1 MKALNIKLATF
12 SFAALLLA
20 SCSDNGADN
29 PVNPITPAINSKLLG
44 ISVKSNT
51 DAKELSAR
59 VTNYKVTNTKGTRAS
74 FSDVFGD
81 FNSMPAESSITPTG
95 NELQGN
101 IYASDQAGTYIV
113 SSDKTISLG
122 NVGNTTIYV
131 KKGATLELN
140 NVYQLQG
147 NVTIY
152 VMSGAT
158 LVDATKDMGN
168 QGITIYNYGTL
179 QFTYKNDQ
187 GLLEKYIGK
196 YQYIYNYGDAN
207 WSNNT
212 INSEGHLYVG
222 GDFKAKAWGRQGGGT
237 LYVSGNFEYPN
248 EDLTFDGNFYIR
260 GKLSAKNITF
270 NNNANLYNECGVF
283 ATENI
288 NITGN
293 NCELHVAYLNAQKLD
308 QSASSNIYLKNNS
321 YINTPNYFN
330 HNAGVGSITLEGD
343 NAVAYIIG
351 EKLHYNHSDGNKND
365 LKMFRTSGNQ
375 SKIYFKGVFCEEKSD
390 NPVQPTLNNEA
401 NVIEVTTENQND
413 FTIKKDACNPGHN
426 DNGDPTPGP
435 DPTPEPKADLDLITT
450 IEYPN
455 HTHDI
460 SATCVKEYN
469 NKMYLSYHTRGA
481 GHGACLEVF
490 SPVTNNQ
497 VTMEQYLQDTENMID
512 FNHLIIDG
520 KTTTPRVLTVG
531 SHFKKG
537 AMTATIDIKNDGL
550 LNTESTEITENQE
563 TKTIE
568 PMQMINLVPATAENA
583 KLGYDENCIV
593 RDGDK
598 YVVATTRGYMVYDT
612 DFNEIKMTKT
622 DGRVKHLSL
631 NNSKIA
637 SLTFDRQLTET
648 EDENTAIPAHINIYP
663 AGTTD
668 FSVTPEHSFAVEA
681 ITPNNGKN
689 TIALVGDRV
698 YACLGGAGFY
708 CYDLDGN
715 EQWHYQIKNALNT
728 QGDKAGLY
736 KAAANGCFIGGKY
749 IYVAYGS
756 AGLKVLDMDGNLVAE
771 RYKKIKKGNY
781 SANYVTVYNGYIY
794 VAHGRDRLQV
804 YKLYNCDADTDVSYN
819 E

>member
-1 MKALNIKLATF
+1 MKAMNFKLATI

-20 SCSDNGADN
+20 SCSDNGTDN
-29 PVNPITPAINSKLLG
+29 PANPITPITNSKLLG

-59 VTNYKVTNTKGTRAS
+59 VTNYKVTSTKVTRAS
-74 FSDVFGD
+74 FSNVFGN
-81 FNSMPAESSITPTG
+81 FNSMPAESSITPIG
-95 NELQGN
+95 NELQGDITN
-101 IYASDQAGTYIV
+101 ADQAGTYIV
-113 SSDKTISLG
+113 SSNKKIQLG

-131 KKGATLELN
+131 KKGATLEFT

-147 NVTIY
+147 NITIY

-158 LVDATKDMGN
+158 LIDPTYDLAST
-168 QGITIYNYGTL
+168 GITIYNYGTL
-179 QFTYKNDQ
+179 QFTNNPKRIAPN
-187 GLLEKYIGK
+187 
-196 YQYIYNYGDAN
+196 QYIYNYGDAN
-207 WSNNT
+207 WSNST
-212 INSEGHLYVG
+212 ISNQGHLYVG
-222 GDFKAKAWGRQGGGT
+222 GDFKAKAWDGWNGKGGT
-237 LYVSGNFEYPN
+237 LYVSGSFEYPN
-248 EDLTFDGNFYIR
+248 DNLAFDGNNYIG
-260 GKLSAKNITF
+260 GKLTAKNITF
-270 NNNANLYNECGVF
+270 INSAKLYNECGVF
-283 ATENI
+283 ATQEI
-288 NITGN
+288 KITGN
-293 NCELHVAYLNAQKLD
+293 NELHVAYLNAQKLE
-308 QSASSNIYLKNNS
+308 QSSTSNIYLKNNS
-321 YINTPNYFN
+321 FIETPNYVN

-351 EKLHYNHSDGNKND
+351 EKLHYNQGDGNKTD

-375 SKIYFKGVFCEEKSD
+375 SKIYFKGVFCGEYTD
-390 NPVQPTLNNEA
+390 NPVETTLNNEA
-401 NVIEVTTENQND
+401 NVTEVTTENQNN
-413 FTIKKDACNPGHN
+413 FTIKKDACNPGYN
-426 DNGDPTPGP
+426 DNEDPTPTPGP
-435 DPTPEPKADLDLITT
+435 APTPEPKPDLDLIST

-497 VTMEQYLQDTENMID
+497 VTMVQYLQDTDNMID
-512 FNHLIIDG
+512 FNHLIVDG

-563 TKTIE
+563 TKKIE

-631 NNSKIA
+631 NNGKIA

-715 EQWHYQIKNALNT
+715 VKWHYQIKNALNT

-756 AGLKVLDMDGNLVAE
+756 AGLKVLDMNGNLVAE

-794 VAHGRDRLQV
+794 VAHGKNRLQV
-804 YKLYNCDADTDVSYN
+804 YKLYNCDADTDVSDN

>member
-12 SFAALLLA
+12 SLAALLLA
-20 SCSDNGADN
+20 SCSDNGTDN
-29 PVNPITPAINSKLLG
+29 PVNPITPTINSKLLG

-51 DAKELSAR
+51 DAQELSAR
-59 VTNYKVTNTKGTRAS
+59 VTNYKVTSSKATRAS

-81 FNSMPAESSITPTG
+81 INSMPAEPSIPSTAE
-95 NELQGN
+95 ELKGD
-101 IYASDQAGTYIV
+101 IYDAKQAGTYIV
-113 SSDKTISLG
+113 SSNKKISLG

-131 KKGATLELN
+131 KKGATLELTGI
-140 NVYQLQG
+140 YQLNTG
-147 NVTIY
+147 VTIY

-158 LVDATKDMGN
+158 LIDPTYSLNSVP
-168 QGITIYNYGTL
+168 ITIYNYGTL
-179 QFTYKNDQ
+179 QFTEK
-187 GLLEKYIGK
+187 EKYIGK
-196 YQYIYNYGDAN
+196 DQYIYNWGNAN

-212 INSEGHLYVG
+212 IKNEGHLYVG
-222 GDFKAKAWGRQGGGT
+222 GDFKAKGWIEQANGT
-237 LYVSGNFEYPN
+237 LYVSGNFEYPDEN
-248 EDLTFDGNFYIR
+248 LSFDGNIYIG
-260 GKLSAKNITF
+260 GKLSARNITL
-270 NNNANLYNECGVF
+270 NNIAKLYNDCGVF
-283 ATENI
+283 ATQTI

-293 NCELHVAYLNAQKLD
+293 GCELHVAYLKAQKLE

-321 YINTPNYFN
+321 YINTTNYTN
-330 HNAGVGSITLEGD
+330 YNAGEGSITLEGD
-343 NAVAYIIG
+343 NATAYICSS
-351 EKLHYNHSDGNKND
+351 KLHYNHSDGNKND
-365 LKMFRTSGNQ
+365 LKMFRTPGKQ
-375 SKIYFKGVFCEEKSD
+375 SVIYFKGVFCEQGSD
-390 NPVQPTLNNEA
+390 TPVVGTTLNNEA
-401 NVIEVTTENQND
+401 NVIEVTTENENK
-413 FTIKKDACNPGHN
+413 FTIKKDACNPGHH
-426 DNGDPTPGP
+426 DDEGSTPTPGP
-435 DPTPEPKADLDLITT
+435 DPTPEPGLDLIET

-460 SATCVKEYN
+460 SATCIKEYN
-469 NKMYLSYHTRGA
+469 NKMYLSYHTRGE

-490 SPVTNNQ
+490 TPVTNDK
-497 VTMEQYLQDTENMID
+497 VTMLQYLQDTDDMLD
-512 FNHLIIDG
+512 FNHLIVDG
-520 KTTTPRVLTVG
+520 KTTTPRVITVG

-631 NNSKIA
+631 NNGKIA

>member
-1 MKALNIKLATF
+1 MKAMNFKLATI

-20 SCSDNGADN
+20 SCSDNGTDN
-29 PVNPITPAINSKLLG
+29 PANPITPITNSKLLG

-59 VTNYKVTNTKGTRAS
+59 VTNYKVTSTKVTRAS
-74 FSDVFGD
+74 FSNVFGN

-95 NELQGN
+95 NELQGDITN
-101 IYASDQAGTYIV
+101 ADQAGTYIV
-113 SSDKTISLG
+113 SSNKKIQLG

-131 KKGATLELN
+131 KKGATLEFT

-147 NVTIY
+147 NITIY

-158 LVDATKDMGN
+158 LIDTTYDLAST
-168 QGITIYNYGTL
+168 GITIYNYGTL
-179 QFTYKNDQ
+179 QFTSGN
-187 GLLEKYIGK
+187 KYIAQN
-196 YQYIYNYGDAN
+196 QYIYNYGDAN

-212 INSEGHLYVG
+212 IINQGHLYVG
-222 GDFKAKAWGRQGGGT
+222 GDFKAKAWGGWQGGGT

-248 EDLTFDGNFYIR
+248 EDLTFDGNFYIG
-260 GKLSAKNITF
+260 GKLSAKSITF
-270 NNNANLYNECGVF
+270 SNNAKLYNACGVF
-283 ATENI
+283 ATQNI

-308 QSASSNIYLKNNS
+308 QSATSNIYLKNNS
-321 YINTPNYFN
+321 FIKTPNYVN

-351 EKLHYNHSDGNKND
+351 NKLHYNPSDGNKND

-375 SKIYFKGVFCEEKSD
+375 SKIYFNGVFCEEWSD
-390 NPVQPTLNNEA
+390 NLVETTLNNEA
-401 NVIEVTTENQND
+401 NVIEVTTENQNE

-426 DNGDPTPGP
+426 DNGDPTPTPGP
-435 DPTPEPKADLDLITT
+435 DPTPEPKPDLDLITT

-497 VTMEQYLQDTENMID
+497 VTMDQYLQDTENMID

-563 TKTIE
+563 TKKIE

-583 KLGYDENCIV
+583 KRGYDENCIV

-612 DFNEIKMTKT
+612 NFNEIKMTQT

-631 NNSKIA
+631 NNGKIA

-648 EDENTAIPAHINIYP
+648 ENENTAIPAHINIYP

-715 EQWHYQIKNALNT
+715 VKWHYQIKNALNT

-736 KAAANGCFIGGKY
+736 KATANGCFIGGKY

-756 AGLKVLDMDGNLVAE
+756 AGLKVLDMDGKLVAE

-794 VAHGRDRLQV
+794 VAHGKNRLQV
-804 YKLYNCDADTDVSYN
+804 YRLYNCDADTDVSYN

>member
-20 SCSDNGADN
+20 SCSDNGTDN
-29 PVNPITPAINSKLLG
+29 PANPITPITNSKLLG

-59 VTNYKVTNTKGTRAS
+59 VTNYKVTSTKVTRAS
-74 FSDVFGD
+74 FSDVFGN
-81 FNSMPAESSITPTG
+81 FKSMPAESSITPTG
-95 NELQGN
+95 KELEGDITDANQT
-101 IYASDQAGTYIV
+101 GTYIV
-113 SSDKTISLG
+113 SSNKKIQLG
-122 NVGNTTIYV
+122 RVGNTTIYV
-131 KKGATLELN
+131 KKGATLELT
-140 NVYQLQG
+140 NVYELQN

-158 LVDATKDMGN
+158 LIDQTYDLASKP
-168 QGITIYNYGTL
+168 ITIYNYGTL
-179 QFTYKNDQ
+179 QFTNNSKRIAPN
-187 GLLEKYIGK
+187 
-196 YQYIYNYGDAN
+196 QYIYNYGDAN
-207 WSNNT
+207 WANST
-212 INSEGHLYVG
+212 IVNQGYLYVG
-222 GDFKAKAWGRQGGGT
+222 GDFKAKAWDGWNGKGGT
-237 LYVSGNFEYPN
+237 LYVSGSFEYPN
-248 EDLTFDGNFYIR
+248 VDLAFDGNNYIG

-270 NNNANLYNECGVF
+270 INSAKLYNECGVF
-283 ATENI
+283 ATQEI
-288 NITGN
+288 KITGN
-293 NCELHVAYLNAQKLD
+293 NELHVAYLNAQNLE
-308 QSASSNIYLKNNS
+308 QSSTSNIYLKNNS
-321 YINTPNYFN
+321 FIKTPNYVN

-351 EKLHYNHSDGNKND
+351 EKLHYNHSDGNRNN

-375 SKIYFKGVFCEEKSD
+375 SKIYFNGVFCEEWSD
-390 NPVQPTLNNEA
+390 NPVETTLNNEA
-401 NVIEVTTENQND
+401 NVTEVTTENQND
-413 FTIKKDACNPGHN
+413 FTIKKDACNPGYN
-426 DNGDPTPGP
+426 DKGDPTPTPGP
-435 DPTPEPKADLDLITT
+435 DPTPEPKPDLDLITT

-497 VTMEQYLQDTENMID
+497 VTMEQYLQDKENMID

-520 KTTTPRVLTVG
+520 NTTTPRVLTVG

-612 DFNEIKMTKT
+612 NFNEIKMTKT
-622 DGRVKHLSL
+622 DCRVKHLSL
-631 NNSKIA
+631 NNGKIA

-715 EQWHYQIKNALNT
+715 VKWHYQIKNALNT

-736 KAAANGCFIGGKY
+736 KATANGCFIGGKY

-756 AGLKVLDMDGNLVAE
+756 AGLKVLDMDGKLVAE

-794 VAHGRDRLQV
+794 VAHGKDRLQV
-804 YKLYNCDADTDVSYN
+804 YRLYNCDADTDVSYN

>member
-20 SCSDNGADN
+20 SCSDNGTDN
-29 PVNPITPAINSKLLG
+29 PANPITPITNSKLLG

-59 VTNYKVTNTKGTRAS
+59 VTNYKVTSTKVTRAS
-74 FSDVFGD
+74 FSNVFGN

-101 IYASDQAGTYIV
+101 ITDAAHAGTYIV
-113 SSDKTISLG
+113 SSYKEMELG
-122 NVGNTTIYV
+122 KVGNTTIYV
-131 KKGATLELN
+131 KQGATLKLTNVFEL
-140 NVYQLQG
+140 QD

-158 LVDATKDMGN
+158 LIDPTYDLASA
-168 QGITIYNYGTL
+168 GITIYNYGTL
-179 QFTYKNDQ
+179 QFTNNSKRIAPN
-187 GLLEKYIGK
+187 
-196 YQYIYNYGDAN
+196 QYIYNYGDAN
-207 WSNNT
+207 WANST
-212 INSEGHLYVG
+212 IVNQGYLYVG
-222 GDFKAKAWGRQGGGT
+222 GDFKAKAWDGWNGKGGT
-237 LYVSGNFEYPN
+237 LYVSGSFEYPN
-248 EDLTFDGNFYIR
+248 EDLTFDGNNYIG
-260 GKLSAKNITF
+260 GKLTAKNITF
-270 NNNANLYNECGVF
+270 INSAKLYNECGVF
-283 ATENI
+283 ATQEMK
-288 NITGN
+288 ITGN
-293 NCELHVAYLNAQKLD
+293 NELHVAYLKAQKLD
-308 QSASSNIYLKNNS
+308 QSSNSNIYLKNNS
-321 YINTPNYFN
+321 FIETPNYVN

-351 EKLHYNHSDGNKND
+351 EKLHYNQGDGNKND

-375 SKIYFKGVFCEEKSD
+375 SKIYFKGEFCEEWND
-390 NPVQPTLNNEA
+390 NPVVTTLNNEA
-401 NVIEVTTENQND
+401 NVTEVTTENQND
-413 FTIKKDACNPGHN
+413 FTIKKDACNPGYN
-426 DNGDPTPGP
+426 DNEDPTPTPGP
-435 DPTPEPKADLDLITT
+435 APTPEPKPDLDLITT

-497 VTMEQYLQDTENMID
+497 VTMQQYLQDTDNMID
-512 FNHLIIDG
+512 FNHLIVDG

-598 YVVATTRGYMVYDT
+598 YVVATTTGYMVYDT
-612 DFNEIKMTKT
+612 NFNEIKMTQT

-631 NNSKIA
+631 NNGKIA
-637 SLTFDRQLTET
+637 SLTFDRKLTET
-648 EDENTAIPAHINIYP
+648 ENENTAIPAHINIYP

-668 FSVTPEHSFAVEA
+668 FSVTPEHSFAVAA

-715 EQWHYQIKNALNT
+715 VKWHYQIKNALNT

-756 AGLKVLDMDGNLVAE
+756 AGLKVLDMDGKLVAE

-794 VAHGRDRLQV
+794 VAHGKNRLQV
-804 YKLYNCDADTDVSYN
+804 YRLYNCDADTDVSYN

>member
-1 MKALNIKLATF
+1 MKAINIKLATF

-20 SCSDNGADN
+20 SCSDNGTDN
-29 PVNPITPAINSKLLG
+29 PANPITPITNSKLLG

-59 VTNYKVTNTKGTRAS
+59 VTNYKVTSTKVTRAS
-74 FSDVFGD
+74 FSNVFGN

-95 NELQGN
+95 NELQGDITN
-101 IYASDQAGTYIV
+101 ADQAGTYIV
-113 SSDKTISLG
+113 SSNKKIQLG

-131 KKGATLELN
+131 KKGATLEFT

-147 NVTIY
+147 NITIY

-158 LVDATKDMGN
+158 LIDPTYDLAST
-168 QGITIYNYGTL
+168 GITIYNYGTL
-179 QFTYKNDQ
+179 QFTSGN
-187 GLLEKYIGK
+187 KYIAQN
-196 YQYIYNYGDAN
+196 QYIYNYGNAN

-212 INSEGHLYVG
+212 IINQGHLYVG
-222 GDFKAKAWGRQGGGT
+222 GDFKAKAWGGWQGGGT

-248 EDLTFDGNFYIR
+248 EDLTFDGNFYIG

-270 NNNANLYNECGVF
+270 SNNAKLYNACGVF
-283 ATENI
+283 ATQNI

-308 QSASSNIYLKNNS
+308 QSATSNIYLKNNS
-321 YINTPNYFN
+321 FIKTPNYVN

-351 EKLHYNHSDGNKND
+351 EKLHYNQGDGNKND

-375 SKIYFKGVFCEEKSD
+375 SKIYFNGVFCEEYTD
-390 NPVQPTLNNEA
+390 NPVETTLNNEA
-401 NVIEVTTENQND
+401 DVIEVTTENQND
-413 FTIKKDACNPGHN
+413 FTIKKDVCNPGYN
-426 DNGDPTPGP
+426 DNGDPTPTPGP
-435 DPTPEPKADLDLITT
+435 DPTPEPKPDLDLITT

-497 VTMEQYLQDTENMID
+497 VTMVQYLQDTDNMID
-512 FNHLIIDG
+512 FNHLIVDG

-583 KLGYDENCIV
+583 KRGYDENCIV

-612 DFNEIKMTKT
+612 NFNEIKMTKT

-631 NNSKIA
+631 NNGKIA

-648 EDENTAIPAHINIYP
+648 ENENTAIPAHINIYP

-715 EQWHYQIKNALNT
+715 VKWHYQIKNALNT

-736 KAAANGCFIGGKY
+736 KATANGCFIGGKY

-756 AGLKVLDMDGNLVAE
+756 AGLKVLDMDGKLVAE

-794 VAHGRDRLQV
+794 VAHGKNRLQV
-804 YKLYNCDADTDVSYN
+804 YRLYNCDADTDVSNN

>member
-12 SFAALLLA
+12 SLAALLLA
-20 SCSDNGADN
+20 SCSDNGTDN
-29 PVNPITPAINSKLLG
+29 PVNPITPTINSKLLG

-51 DAKELSAR
+51 DAQELSAR
-59 VTNYKVTNTKGTRAS
+59 VTNYKVTSSRATRAS

-81 FNSMPAESSITPTG
+81 INSMPKESSITPEG
-95 NELQGN
+95 KELEGDITN
-101 IYASDQAGTYIV
+101 ANQAGTYIV
-113 SSDKTISLG
+113 SSNKKIQLG

-131 KKGATLELN
+131 KKGATLEFT
-140 NVYQLQG
+140 NVYQLKD
-147 NVTIY
+147 NVIIY

-158 LVDATKDMGN
+158 LIDPTYDLASA
-168 QGITIYNYGTL
+168 GITIYNYGIL
-179 QFTYKNDQ
+179 QFNNKD
-187 GLLEKYIGK
+187 KYIGK
-196 YQYIYNYGDAN
+196 NQYIYNYGDAN

-212 INSEGHLYVG
+212 ISNEGHIYVG
-222 GDFKAKAWGRQGGGT
+222 GDFKAKAWGGWQKDGT

-248 EDLTFDGNFYIR
+248 EDLAFDGNFYIG
-260 GKLSAKNITF
+260 GKLSARNITF
-270 NNNANLYNECGVF
+270 NNSAKLYNKCGVF
-283 ATENI
+283 ATQTI
-288 NITGN
+288 DITGN
-293 NCELHVAYLNAQKLD
+293 NCELHVAYLEAQTLK
-308 QSASSNIYLKNNS
+308 QCAGSNIYLSNNS
-321 YINTPNYFN
+321 YIHTPNYYN

-343 NAVAYIIG
+343 NAVAYIFG
-351 EKLHYNHSDGNKND
+351 SKLHYNHSDGNKNG
-365 LKMFRTSGNQ
+365 LNMFRTTGDQ
-375 SKIYFKGVFCEEKSD
+375 SKIYFKGDFYEEWSD
-390 NPVQPTLNNEA
+390 NPVETTLNNNA
-401 NVIEVTTENQND
+401 NVIKVTTENENE

-426 DNGDPTPGP
+426 DNGGSTPTPGP
-435 DPTPEPKADLDLITT
+435 KPTPEPKADLDLITT

-460 SATCVKEYN
+460 SATCVKAFN
-469 NKMYLSYHTRGA
+469 NKMYLSYHTRGE

-490 SPVTNNQ
+490 TPVTNDK
-497 VTMEQYLQDTENMID
+497 VTMEQYLQDTDDMLD
-512 FNHLIIDG
+512 FNHLIVDG
-520 KTTTPRVLTVG
+520 KTTTPRVITVG

-550 LNTESTEITENQE
+550 LNTESTEITENEE

-568 PMQMINLVPATAENA
+568 PMQMINLVPATADNK

-612 DFNEIKMTKT
+612 DFNEIKMTET
-622 DGRVKHLSL
+622 EGRVKHLSL
-631 NNSKIA
+631 NNGKIA

-648 EDENTAIPAHINIYP
+648 EDENTPIPAHINIYP

-708 CYDLDGN
+708 CYDLNGN
-715 EQWHYQIKNALNT
+715 EQWHYQIKNAQIT

-756 AGLKVLDMDGNLVAE
+756 AGLKVLDMDGHLVAE
-771 RYKKIKKGNY
+771 RYKKIQKGNY

-794 VAHGRDRLQV
+794 VAHGKSRLQV
-804 YKLYNCDADTDVSYN
+804 FKLYNCDEDTDVSYN
-819 E
+819 K

>member
-20 SCSDNGADN
+20 SCSDNGTDN
-29 PVNPITPAINSKLLG
+29 PANPITPITNSKLLG

-59 VTNYKVTNTKGTRAS
+59 VTNYKVTSTKVTRAS
-74 FSDVFGD
+74 FSDVFGN

-95 NELQGN
+95 KELQGD
-101 IYASDQAGTYIV
+101 ITDATQADTYIV
-113 SSDKTISLG
+113 SSNKEIRLG
-122 NVGNTTIYV
+122 RVGNTTIYV
-131 KKGATLELN
+131 KKGATLKLTNVFELKD
-140 NVYQLQG
+140 

-158 LVDATKDMGN
+158 LIDQTYDLASA
-168 QGITIYNYGTL
+168 GITIYNYGTL
-179 QFTYKNDQ
+179 QFTNENKFIAK
-187 GLLEKYIGK
+187 G
-196 YQYIYNYGDAN
+196 QYIYNYGDAN

-212 INSEGHLYVG
+212 ILNQGHLYVG
-222 GDFKAKAWGRQGGGT
+222 GDFKAKAWGGHLGGGT

-248 EDLTFDGNFYIR
+248 EDLTFDGNFYIG

-270 NNNANLYNECGVF
+270 NNNAKLYNACGVF

-288 NITGN
+288 NITGS
-293 NCELHVAYLNAQKLD
+293 NCELHVAYLNAQKLE
-308 QSASSNIYLKNNS
+308 QSSTSNIYLKNNS
-321 YINTPNYFN
+321 FIKTPNYVN

-351 EKLHYNHSDGNKND
+351 EKLHYNHSDENKND
-365 LKMFRTSGNQ
+365 LKMFRTSGNE
-375 SKIYFKGVFCEEKSD
+375 SKIYFNGVFYEEWTD
-390 NPVQPTLNNEA
+390 NPVETTLNNEA

-413 FTIKKDACNPGHN
+413 FTIKKDACNPGYN
-426 DNGDPTPGP
+426 DNGDPTPTPGP
-435 DPTPEPKADLDLITT
+435 DPTPEPKPDLDLITT

-512 FNHLIIDG
+512 FNHLIVDG

-612 DFNEIKMTKT
+612 NFNEIKMTKT

-631 NNSKIA
+631 NNGKIA

-715 EQWHYQIKNALNT
+715 VKWHYQIKNALNT

-736 KAAANGCFIGGKY
+736 KATANGCFIGGKY

-756 AGLKVLDMDGNLVAE
+756 AGLKVLDMDGKLVAE

-794 VAHGRDRLQV
+794 VAHGKDRLQV
-804 YKLYNCDADTDVSYN
+804 YRLYNCDADTDVSYN

>member
-12 SFAALLLA
+12 SLAALLLA
-20 SCSDNGADN
+20 SCSDNGTDN
-29 PVNPITPAINSKLLG
+29 PVNPITPTINSKLLG

-51 DAKELSAR
+51 DAQELSAR
-59 VTNYKVTNTKGTRAS
+59 VTNYKVTSSKATRAS

-95 NELQGN
+95 KELEGD
-101 IYASDQAGTYIV
+101 ITSTDQAGTYIV
-113 SSDKTISLG
+113 SSSKSIQLG
-122 NVGNTTIYV
+122 KVGNTTIYV
-131 KKGATLELN
+131 KKGATLELK
-140 NVYQLQG
+140 NVYELQN

-158 LVDATKDMGN
+158 LIDPTYDLASKP
-168 QGITIYNYGTL
+168 ITIYNYGTL
-179 QFTYKNDQ
+179 QFTNNSKRIAPN
-187 GLLEKYIGK
+187 
-196 YQYIYNYGDAN
+196 QYIYNYGDAN
-207 WSNNT
+207 WANST
-212 INSEGHLYVG
+212 IVNQGHLYVG
-222 GDFKAKAWGRQGGGT
+222 GDFKAKAWDGWNGTGGT
-237 LYVSGNFEYPN
+237 LYVSGSFEYPN
-248 EDLTFDGNFYIR
+248 EDLAFDGNNYIR
-260 GKLSAKNITF
+260 EKLSAKNITF
-270 NNNANLYNECGVF
+270 INSAKLYNECGVF
-283 ATENI
+283 ATQEI
-288 NITGN
+288 KITGN

-308 QSASSNIYLKNNS
+308 QSASSTIYLKNNS
-321 YINTPNYFN
+321 YINTPNYVN

-343 NAVAYIIG
+343 NAVAYIYG
-351 EKLHYNHSDGNKND
+351 NKLHYNHSDGNKND
-365 LKMFRTSGNQ
+365 LKMFRTSGNE
-375 SKIYFKGVFCEEKSD
+375 SKIYFKGGFCEEWTD
-390 NPVQPTLNNEA
+390 NPVETTLNNEA
-401 NVIEVTTENQND
+401 NVIEVTAENEND
-413 FTIKKDACNPGHN
+413 FTIKKNACNPGHN
-426 DNGDPTPGP
+426 DNGDPAPGP

-512 FNHLIIDG
+512 FNHLIVDG

-563 TKTIE
+563 TKKIE

-631 NNSKIA
+631 NNGKIA

>member
-20 SCSDNGADN
+20 SCSDNGTDN
-29 PVNPITPAINSKLLG
+29 PVNPITPITNSKLLG

-59 VTNYKVTNTKGTRAS
+59 VTNYKVTSTKATRAS

-95 NELQGN
+95 KELEGD
-101 IYASDQAGTYIV
+101 IISPDQAGTYIV
-113 SSDKTISLG
+113 SSSKSIQLG
-122 NVGNTTIYV
+122 KVGNTTIYV
-131 KKGATLELN
+131 KKGATLELK
-140 NVYQLQG
+140 NVYELQN

-158 LVDATKDMGN
+158 LIDPTYDLASKP
-168 QGITIYNYGTL
+168 ITIYNYGTL
-179 QFTYKNDQ
+179 QFTNNSKRIAPN
-187 GLLEKYIGK
+187 
-196 YQYIYNYGDAN
+196 QYIYNYGDAN
-207 WSNNT
+207 WANST
-212 INSEGHLYVG
+212 IVNQGHLYVG
-222 GDFKAKAWGRQGGGT
+222 GDFKAKAWDGWNGTGGT
-237 LYVSGNFEYPN
+237 LYVSGSFEYPN
-248 EDLTFDGNFYIR
+248 EDLAFDGNNYIR
-260 GKLSAKNITF
+260 EKLSAKNITF
-270 NNNANLYNECGVF
+270 INSAKLYNECGVF
-283 ATENI
+283 ATQEI
-288 NITGN
+288 KITGN

-308 QSASSNIYLKNNS
+308 QSASSTIYLKNNS
-321 YINTPNYFN
+321 YIKTPNYVN

-343 NAVAYIIG
+343 NAVAYIYG
-351 EKLHYNHSDGNKND
+351 NKLHYNHSDGNKND
-365 LKMFRTSGNQ
+365 LKMFRTSGNE
-375 SKIYFKGVFCEEKSD
+375 SKIYFKGGFCEEWTD
-390 NPVQPTLNNEA
+390 NPVETTLNNEA
-401 NVIEVTTENQND
+401 NVIEVTAENEND
-413 FTIKKDACNPGHN
+413 FTIKKNACNPGHN
-426 DNGDPTPGP
+426 DNGDPAPGP

-512 FNHLIIDG
+512 FNHLIVDG

-612 DFNEIKMTKT
+612 NFNEIKMTKT

-631 NNSKIA
+631 NNGKIA

>member
-20 SCSDNGADN
+20 SCSDNGTDN
-29 PVNPITPAINSKLLG
+29 PANPITPITNSKLLG

-95 NELQGN
+95 TELEGD
-101 IYASDQAGTYIV
+101 IYSPNQAGTYIV
-113 SSDKTISLG
+113 SSNKKINMG

-131 KKGATLELN
+131 KNGATLEL

-147 NVTIY
+147 NVNIY

-158 LVDATKDMGN
+158 LIDPTYDLAST
-168 QGITIYNYGTL
+168 GITIYNYGTL
-179 QFTYKNDQ
+179 QFTS
-187 GLLEKYIGK
+187 GTKYIAQN
-196 YQYIYNYGDAN
+196 QYIYNYGDAN

-212 INSEGHLYVG
+212 IINQGHLYVG
-222 GDFKAKAWGRQGGGT
+222 GDFKAKAWGGWQGGGT

-248 EDLTFDGNFYIR
+248 EDLTFDGNFYIG

-270 NNNANLYNECGVF
+270 SNNAKLYNACGVF
-283 ATENI
+283 ATQNI

-308 QSASSNIYLKNNS
+308 QSATSNIYLKNNS
-321 YINTPNYFN
+321 FIETPNYVN

-351 EKLHYNHSDGNKND
+351 EKLHYNQGDGNKNA

-375 SKIYFKGVFCEEKSD
+375 SKIYFKGVFCEEWTD
-390 NPVQPTLNNEA
+390 NLVETTLNNDA
-401 NVIEVTTENQND
+401 NVKEVTTENQKD
-413 FTIKKDACNPGHN
+413 FTIKKDACNPGYN
-426 DNGDPTPGP
+426 DNGDPTPTPGP
-435 DPTPEPKADLDLITT
+435 DPTPEPKPDLDLITT

-512 FNHLIIDG
+512 FNHLIVDG
-520 KTTTPRVLTVG
+520 NTTTPRVLTVG

-612 DFNEIKMTKT
+612 NFNEIKMTKT

-631 NNSKIA
+631 NNGKIA

-648 EDENTAIPAHINIYP
+648 ENENTAIPAHINIYP

-736 KAAANGCFIGGKY
+736 KATANGCFIGGKY

-756 AGLKVLDMDGNLVAE
+756 AGLKVLDMDGKLVAE

-794 VAHGRDRLQV
+794 VAHGKNRLQV
-804 YKLYNCDADTDVSYN
+804 YRLYNCDADTDVSYN

>member
-20 SCSDNGADN
+20 SCSDNGTDN

-74 FSDVFGD
+74 FSDVFGN

-95 NELQGN
+95 TELEGD
-101 IYASDQAGTYIV
+101 IYSSNQAGTYIV
-113 SSDKTISLG
+113 SSNKKISMG

-140 NVYQLQG
+140 VYQLQG
-147 NVTIY
+147 NVKIY

-158 LVDATKDMGN
+158 LIDPSRDLAST
-168 QGITIYNYGTL
+168 GITIYNYGTL
-179 QFTYKNDQ
+179 QFTNN
-187 GLLEKYIGK
+187 EKYIAPN
-196 YQYIYNYGDAN
+196 QYIYNYGDAN
-207 WSNNT
+207 WANNT
-212 INSEGHLYVG
+212 ILNQGHLYVG
-222 GDFKAKAWGRQGGGT
+222 GNFKAKAWDGQNGTGGT

-248 EDLTFDGNFYIR
+248 ENLVFDGNNYIG

-270 NNNANLYNECGVF
+270 INNAKLYNECGVF
-283 ATENI
+283 ATQEI
-288 NITGN
+288 KITGN

-308 QSASSNIYLKNNS
+308 QCASSNIYLKNNS
-321 YINTPNYFN
+321 YINTPNYVN
-330 HNAGVGSITLEGD
+330 HNAGTASIILEGD
-343 NAVAYIIG
+343 NAVAYICG
-351 EKLHYNHSDGNKND
+351 NKLHYNQGDGNKND
-365 LKMFRTSGNQ
+365 LKMFRTSGNE
-375 SKIYFKGVFCEEKSD
+375 SKIYVKGGFCEEWSD
-390 NPVQPTLNNEA
+390 NPVETTLNNEA

-497 VTMEQYLQDTENMID
+497 VTMEQYLQDKENMID

-520 KTTTPRVLTVG
+520 NTTTPRVLTVG

-631 NNSKIA
+631 NNGKIA

-715 EQWHYQIKNALNT
+715 VKWHYQIKNALNT

-756 AGLKVLDMDGNLVAE
+756 AGLKVLDMDGKLVAE

-804 YKLYNCDADTDVSYN
+804 YRLYNCAADTDVSDN

>member
-1 MKALNIKLATF
+1 MKAMNFKLATI

-20 SCSDNGADN
+20 SCSDNGTDN
-29 PVNPITPAINSKLLG
+29 PANPITPITNSKLLG

-59 VTNYKVTNTKGTRAS
+59 VTNYKVTSTKVTRAS
-74 FSDVFGD
+74 FSNVFGN

-95 NELQGN
+95 NELQGDITN
-101 IYASDQAGTYIV
+101 ANQAGTYIV
-113 SSDKTISLG
+113 SSNKKIQLG

-131 KKGATLELN
+131 KKGATLEFT

-147 NVTIY
+147 NITIY

-158 LVDATKDMGN
+158 LIDPTYDLAST
-168 QGITIYNYGTL
+168 GITIYNYGTL
-179 QFTYKNDQ
+179 QFTYNSKRIAPN
-187 GLLEKYIGK
+187 
-196 YQYIYNYGDAN
+196 QYIYNYGDAN
-207 WSNNT
+207 WANST
-212 INSEGHLYVG
+212 IVNQGYLYVG
-222 GDFKAKAWGRQGGGT
+222 GDFKAKAWDGWNGKGGT
-237 LYVSGNFEYPN
+237 LYVSGSFEYPN
-248 EDLTFDGNFYIR
+248 EDLTFDGNNYIG
-260 GKLSAKNITF
+260 GKLTAKNITF
-270 NNNANLYNECGVF
+270 INSAKLYNECGVF
-283 ATENI
+283 ATQEI
-288 NITGN
+288 KITGN
-293 NCELHVAYLNAQKLD
+293 NELHVAYLKAQKLE
-308 QSASSNIYLKNNS
+308 QSSNSNIYLKNNS
-321 YINTPNYFN
+321 FIETPNYVN

-351 EKLHYNHSDGNKND
+351 EKLHYNQGDGNKNG

-375 SKIYFKGVFCEEKSD
+375 SKIYFNGVFCEEYTD
-390 NPVQPTLNNEA
+390 NPVETTLNNEA
-401 NVIEVTTENQND
+401 DVIEVTTENQND
-413 FTIKKDACNPGHN
+413 FTIKKDVCNPGYN
-426 DNGDPTPGP
+426 DNGDPTPTPGP
-435 DPTPEPKADLDLITT
+435 DPTPEPKPDLELITT

-497 VTMEQYLQDTENMID
+497 VTMVQYLQDTDNMID
-512 FNHLIIDG
+512 FNHLIVDG

-583 KLGYDENCIV
+583 KRGYDENCIV

-612 DFNEIKMTKT
+612 NFNEIKMTKT

-631 NNSKIA
+631 NNGKIA

-648 EDENTAIPAHINIYP
+648 ENENTAIPAHINIYP

-715 EQWHYQIKNALNT
+715 VKWHYQIKNALNT

-736 KAAANGCFIGGKY
+736 KATANGCFIGGKY

-756 AGLKVLDMDGNLVAE
+756 AGLKVLDMDGKLVAE

-794 VAHGRDRLQV
+794 VAHGKNRLQV
-804 YKLYNCDADTDVSYN
+804 YRLYNCDADTDVSYN

>member
-1 MKALNIKLATF
+1 MKAINIKLATF
-12 SFAALLLA
+12 SFAAMLLA
-20 SCSDNGADN
+20 SCSDNGTDN
-29 PVNPITPAINSKLLG
+29 PANPITPITNSKLLG

-59 VTNYKVTNTKGTRAS
+59 VTNYKVTSTKVTRAS
-74 FSDVFGD
+74 FSDVFGN

-95 NELQGN
+95 KELQGN
-101 IYASDQAGTYIV
+101 ITDAAQAGTYIV
-113 SSDKTISLG
+113 SSYKEMQLG
-122 NVGNTTIYV
+122 KVGNTTIYV
-131 KKGATLELN
+131 KQGATLKLTNVFELKD
-140 NVYQLQG
+140 

-158 LVDATKDMGN
+158 LIDPTYDLASA
-168 QGITIYNYGTL
+168 GITIYNYGTL
-179 QFTYKNDQ
+179 QFTNNSKRIAPN
-187 GLLEKYIGK
+187 
-196 YQYIYNYGDAN
+196 QYIYNYGDAN
-207 WSNNT
+207 WANST
-212 INSEGHLYVG
+212 IVNQGYLYVG
-222 GDFKAKAWGRQGGGT
+222 GDFKAKAWDGWNGKGGT
-237 LYVSGNFEYPN
+237 LYVSGSFEYPN
-248 EDLTFDGNFYIR
+248 EDLAFDGNNYIG

-270 NNNANLYNECGVF
+270 INNAKLYNECGVF
-283 ATENI
+283 ATQEI
-288 NITGN
+288 KITGN
-293 NCELHVAYLNAQKLD
+293 NELHVAYLNAQNLE
-308 QSASSNIYLKNNS
+308 QSSTSNIYLKNNS
-321 YINTPNYFN
+321 FIKTPNYVN

-351 EKLHYNHSDGNKND
+351 EKLHYNHSDGNRNN

-375 SKIYFKGVFCEEKSD
+375 SKIYFKGVFCEEWTD
-390 NPVQPTLNNEA
+390 NPVETTLNNEA
-401 NVIEVTTENQND
+401 NVIAVTAENEND

-497 VTMEQYLQDTENMID
+497 VTMVQYLQDTENMID
-512 FNHLIIDG
+512 FNHLIVDG

-550 LNTESTEITENQE
+550 LNTESTKITENQK

-612 DFNEIKMTKT
+612 NFNEIKMTKT
-622 DGRVKHLSL
+622 DCRVKHLSL
-631 NNSKIA
+631 NNGKIA

-689 TIALVGDRV
+689 TIALVGNRV

-715 EQWHYQIKNALNT
+715 VKWHYQIKNALNT

-756 AGLKVLDMDGNLVAE
+756 AGLKVLDMNGNLVAE

-794 VAHGRDRLQV
+794 VAHGKDRLQV
-804 YKLYNCDADTDVSYN
+804 YRLYNCDADTDVSYN

>member
-1 MKALNIKLATF
+1 MKAINIKLATF

-20 SCSDNGADN
+20 SCSDNGTDN
-29 PVNPITPAINSKLLG
+29 PANPITPITNSKLLG

-59 VTNYKVTNTKGTRAS
+59 VTNYKVTSTKVTRAS
-74 FSDVFGD
+74 FSNVFGN

-95 NELQGN
+95 KELPGD
-101 IYASDQAGTYIV
+101 ITDAAQAGTYIV
-113 SSDKTISLG
+113 SSYKEMQLG
-122 NVGNTTIYV
+122 KVGNTTIYV
-131 KKGATLELN
+131 MKGATLKLT
-140 NVYQLQG
+140 NVYELQN

-158 LVDATKDMGN
+158 LIDPTYDLASA
-168 QGITIYNYGTL
+168 GITIYNYGTL
-179 QFTYKNDQ
+179 QFTNNSKRIAPN
-187 GLLEKYIGK
+187 
-196 YQYIYNYGDAN
+196 QYIYNYGDAN
-207 WSNNT
+207 WANST
-212 INSEGHLYVG
+212 IVNQGYLYVG
-222 GDFKAKAWGRQGGGT
+222 GDFKAKAWDGWNGKGGT
-237 LYVSGNFEYPN
+237 LYVSGSFEYPN
-248 EDLTFDGNFYIR
+248 EDLAFDGNNYIG

-270 NNNANLYNECGVF
+270 INSAKLYNECGVF
-283 ATENI
+283 ATQEI
-288 NITGN
+288 KITGN
-293 NCELHVAYLNAQKLD
+293 NELHVAYLNAQNLE
-308 QSASSNIYLKNNS
+308 QSSTSNIYLKNNS
-321 YINTPNYFN
+321 FIKTPNYVN

-351 EKLHYNHSDGNKND
+351 EKLHYNHSDGNRNN

-375 SKIYFKGVFCEEKSD
+375 SKIYFNGVFCEEWSD
-390 NPVQPTLNNEA
+390 NSVETTLNNEA
-401 NVIEVTTENQND
+401 NVTEVTTENQND
-413 FTIKKDACNPGHN
+413 FTIKKDACNLGYN
-426 DNGDPTPGP
+426 DKGDPTPTPGP
-435 DPTPEPKADLDLITT
+435 DPTPEPKPDLDLITT

-497 VTMEQYLQDTENMID
+497 VTMEQYLQDKENMID

-520 KTTTPRVLTVG
+520 NTTTPRVLTVG

-612 DFNEIKMTKT
+612 NFNEIKMTKT
-622 DGRVKHLSL
+622 DCRVKHLSL
-631 NNSKIA
+631 NNGKIA

-648 EDENTAIPAHINIYP
+648 ENENTAIPAHINIYP

-715 EQWHYQIKNALNT
+715 VKWHYQIKNALNT

-756 AGLKVLDMDGNLVAE
+756 AGLKVLDMDGKLVAE

-794 VAHGRDRLQV
+794 VAHGKDRLQV
-804 YKLYNCDADTDVSYN
+804 YRLYNCDADTDVSYN

>member
-20 SCSDNGADN
+20 SCSDNGTDN

-59 VTNYKVTNTKGTRAS
+59 VTNYKVTSTKATRAS

-95 NELQGN
+95 NELQGDITN
-101 IYASDQAGTYIV
+101 ADQAGTYIV
-113 SSDKTISLG
+113 SSNKKIQLG

-131 KKGATLELN
+131 KKGATLEFT

-147 NVTIY
+147 NITIY

-158 LVDATKDMGN
+158 LIDPTYDLAST
-168 QGITIYNYGTL
+168 GITIYNYGTL
-179 QFTYKNDQ
+179 QFTS
-187 GLLEKYIGK
+187 GTKYIAQN
-196 YQYIYNYGDAN
+196 QYIYNYGNAN

-212 INSEGHLYVG
+212 IANQGHLYVG
-222 GDFKAKAWGRQGGGT
+222 GDFKAKGWGSQGGGT
-237 LYVSGNFEYPN
+237 LYVSGSFEYPN
-248 EDLTFDGNFYIR
+248 DNLAFDGNFYIG
-260 GKLSAKNITF
+260 GKLSAKNITL
-270 NNNANLYNECGVF
+270 NNSAKLYNECGVF

-293 NCELHVAYLNAQKLD
+293 NCELHVAYLNAAKLE
-308 QSASSNIYLKNNS
+308 QHASSTIYLKNNS
-321 YINTPNYFN
+321 YINTPNYVN
-330 HNAGVGSITLEGD
+330 HNAGTGNIILEGD
-343 NAVAYIIG
+343 NAVAYICG
-351 EKLHYNHSDGNKND
+351 NKLHYNQGDGNKND
-365 LKMFRTSGNQ
+365 LKMFRTSGNE
-375 SKIYFKGVFCEEKSD
+375 SKIYVKGVFCEEWTD
-390 NPVQPTLNNEA
+390 NPVETTLNNEA
-401 NVIEVTTENQND
+401 NVIEVTAENENA

-563 TKTIE
+563 TKKIE

-612 DFNEIKMTKT
+612 NFNEIKMTKT

-631 NNSKIA
+631 NNGKIA
-637 SLTFDRQLTET
+637 SLTFDRQLTKT

-715 EQWHYQIKNALNT
+715 VKWHYQIKNALNT

-756 AGLKVLDMDGNLVAE
+756 AGLKVLDMDGNLIAE

>member
-12 SFAALLLA
+12 SLAALLLA
-20 SCSDNGADN
+20 SCSDNGTDN
-29 PVNPITPAINSKLLG
+29 PVNPITPTINSKLLG

-51 DAKELSAR
+51 DAQELSAR
-59 VTNYKVTNTKGTRAS
+59 VTNYKVTSSKATRAS
-74 FSDVFGD
+74 FSDVFED
-81 FNSMPAESSITPTG
+81 INSMPAEPSIPSTVE
-95 NELQGN
+95 ELEGDIQSN
-101 IYASDQAGTYIV
+101 KSYIV
-113 SSDKTISLG
+113 SSNKTITLG
-122 NVGNTTIYV
+122 NVSNTTIYV
-131 KKGATLELN
+131 KNGATLELKDN
-140 NVYQLQG
+140 IWSLQ

-158 LVDATKDMGN
+158 LIDPTYNLGSTR
-168 QGITIYNYGTL
+168 ITIYNYGTL
-179 QFTYKNDQ
+179 QFTQK
-187 GLLEKYIGK
+187 EKYIGK
-196 YQYIYNYGDAN
+196 DQYIYNWGDAN

-212 INSEGHLYVG
+212 IKNEGHLYVG
-222 GDFKAKAWGRQGGGT
+222 GDFKAKGWIEQANGT
-237 LYVSGNFEYPN
+237 LYVSGNFEYPDEN
-248 EDLTFDGNFYIR
+248 LSFDGNIYIG
-260 GKLSAKNITF
+260 GKLSARNITL
-270 NNNANLYNECGVF
+270 NNIAKLYNDCGVF
-283 ATENI
+283 ATQTI

-293 NCELHVAYLNAQKLD
+293 GCELHVAYLKAQKLE

-321 YINTPNYFN
+321 YINTPNYTN
-330 HNAGVGSITLEGD
+330 YNAGEGSITLEGD
-343 NAVAYIIG
+343 NATAYICSS
-351 EKLHYNHSDGNKND
+351 KLHYNHSDGNKND
-365 LKMFRTSGNQ
+365 LKMFRTPGKQ
-375 SKIYFKGVFCEEKSD
+375 SVIYFKGVFCEQGSD
-390 NPVQPTLNNEA
+390 TPVVGTTLNNEA
-401 NVIEVTTENQND
+401 NVIEVTTENENK
-413 FTIKKDACNPGHN
+413 FTIKKDACNPGHH
-426 DNGDPTPGP
+426 DDEGSTPTPGP
-435 DPTPEPKADLDLITT
+435 DPTPEPGLDLIET

-460 SATCVKEYN
+460 SATCIKEYN
-469 NKMYLSYHTRGA
+469 NKMYLSYHTRGE

-490 SPVTNNQ
+490 TPVTNDK
-497 VTMEQYLQDTENMID
+497 VTMLQYLQDTDDMLD
-512 FNHLIIDG
+512 FNHLIVDG
-520 KTTTPRVLTVG
+520 KTTTPRVITVG

-550 LNTESTEITENQE
+550 LNTESTEITENEE

-568 PMQMINLVPATAENA
+568 PMQMINLVPATAENK

-631 NNSKIA
+631 NNGKIA

-648 EDENTAIPAHINIYP
+648 EDVNTAMPAHINIYP

>member
-20 SCSDNGADN
+20 SCSDNGTDN
-29 PVNPITPAINSKLLG
+29 PANPITPITNSKLLG

-59 VTNYKVTNTKGTRAS
+59 VTNYKVTSTKVTRAS
-74 FSDVFGD
+74 FSNVFGN

-95 NELQGN
+95 SELQGD
-101 IYASDQAGTYIV
+101 ITDAAHAGTYIV
-113 SSDKTISLG
+113 SSNKEMQLG
-122 NVGNTTIYV
+122 KVGNTTIYV
-131 KKGATLELN
+131 KKGATLKLTNVFEL
-140 NVYQLQG
+140 QDK
-147 NVTIY
+147 VTIY

-158 LVDATKDMGN
+158 LIDQTYDLASA
-168 QGITIYNYGTL
+168 GITIYNYGTL
-179 QFTYKNDQ
+179 QFTHAN
-187 GLLEKYIGK
+187 KYIAPK
-196 YQYIYNYGDAN
+196 QYIYNYGDAN

-212 INSEGHLYVG
+212 IINQGHLYVG
-222 GDFKAKAWGRQGGGT
+222 GDFKAKAWGGWQGGGT

-248 EDLTFDGNFYIR
+248 EDLTFDGNFYIG

-270 NNNANLYNECGVF
+270 SNNAKLYNACGVF
-283 ATENI
+283 ATQNI
-288 NITGN
+288 NITGS
-293 NCELHVAYLNAQKLD
+293 NCELHVAYLNAQRLE
-308 QSASSNIYLKNNS
+308 QSTTSNIYLKNNS
-321 YINTPNYFN
+321 YIETPNYFN
-330 HNAGVGSITLEGD
+330 HNAGEGSITLEGD
-343 NAVAYIIG
+343 KAVAYIIG
-351 EKLHYNHSDGNKND
+351 EKLHYNHSDEYKKD
-365 LKMFRTSGNQ
+365 LKMFRTSGNE
-375 SKIYFKGVFCEEKSD
+375 SKIYFKGVFCEEWTD
-390 NPVQPTLNNEA
+390 NPVETTLNNEA
-401 NVIEVTTENQND
+401 NVIEVTTENQKD
-413 FTIKKDACNPGHN
+413 FTIKKDACNPGYN
-426 DNGDPTPGP
+426 DNGDPTPTPGP
-435 DPTPEPKADLDLITT
+435 DPTPEPKPDLDLITT

-497 VTMEQYLQDTENMID
+497 VTMQQYLQDTDNMID
-512 FNHLIIDG
+512 FNHLIVDG

-568 PMQMINLVPATAENA
+568 PMQMINLVPATAVNA

-612 DFNEIKMTKT
+612 NFNEIKMTQT

-631 NNSKIA
+631 NNGKIA

-689 TIALVGDRV
+689 TIALVGNRV

-756 AGLKVLDMDGNLVAE
+756 AGLKVLDMDGKLVAE

-794 VAHGRDRLQV
+794 VAHGKNRLQV
-804 YKLYNCDADTDVSYN
+804 YRLYNCDADTDVSYN

>member
-59 VTNYKVTNTKGTRAS
+59 VTNYKVTSTKATRAS

-95 NELQGN
+95 NELQGD
-101 IYASDQAGTYIV
+101 IYSPDQAGTYIV
-113 SSDKTISLG
+113 SSNKKLSMG

-140 NVYQLQG
+140 VYQLQG
-147 NVTIY
+147 NVNIY

-158 LVDATKDMGN
+158 LIDPSRDLAST
-168 QGITIYNYGTL
+168 GITIYNYGTL
-179 QFTYKNDQ
+179 QFNNA
-187 GLLEKYIGK
+187 EKYIAPN
-196 YQYIYNYGDAN
+196 QYIYNYGDAN
-207 WSNNT
+207 WPNNT
-212 INSEGHLYVG
+212 IANQGHLYVG
-222 GDFKAKAWGRQGGGT
+222 GDFKAKAWGGWQGGGT
-237 LYVSGNFEYPN
+237 LYVSGSFEYPN
-248 EDLTFDGNFYIR
+248 EDLTFDGNFYIG

-270 NNNANLYNECGVF
+270 NNSAKLYNECGIF
-283 ATENI
+283 ATQNV
-288 NITGN
+288 NLTGS
-293 NCELHVAYLNAQKLD
+293 NCELHVAYLHAEKLE
-308 QSASSNIYLKNNS
+308 QNSTSNIYLKNNS
-321 YINTPNYFN
+321 YINTPNYVN

-351 EKLHYNHSDGNKND
+351 NKLHYNHSDENRKD
-365 LKMFRTSGNQ
+365 LKMFRTSGNE
-375 SKIYFKGVFCEEKSD
+375 SKIYFKGVFCKEWED
-390 NPVQPTLNNEA
+390 VPIETTLNNEA
-401 NVIEVTTENQND
+401 NVIEVTTENEND

-426 DNGDPTPGP
+426 DNGDPTPAPGP
-435 DPTPEPKADLDLITT
+435 EPTPEPKADLDLITT
-450 IEYPN
+450 IELPN
-455 HTHDI
+455 HTHTI
-460 SATCVKEYN
+460 SATCIKEYN
-469 NKMYLSYHTRGA
+469 NKMYLSYHTRGN

-497 VTMEQYLQDTENMID
+497 VTMEQYLQDTESMLD

-531 SHFKKG
+531 SHADKG

-550 LNTESTEITENQE
+550 LNTETTEITENQE
-563 TKTIE
+563 TKTVE
-568 PMQMINLVPATAENA
+568 PMQMINLVPATAANA

-593 RDGDK
+593 RDGDN

-631 NNSKIA
+631 NNGKIA

-648 EDENTAIPAHINIYP
+648 EDVNTAMPAHINIYP

-794 VAHGRDRLQV
+794 VAHGKDRLQV

>member
-20 SCSDNGADN
+20 SCSDNGTDN
-29 PVNPITPAINSKLLG
+29 PANPITPITNSKLLG

-59 VTNYKVTNTKGTRAS
+59 VTNYKVTSTKVTRAS
-74 FSDVFGD
+74 FSNVFGN

-95 NELQGN
+95 KELPGDITN
-101 IYASDQAGTYIV
+101 ADQAGTYIV
-113 SSDKTISLG
+113 SSYKEMQLG
-122 NVGNTTIYV
+122 KVGNTTIYV
-131 KKGATLELN
+131 KQGATLKLT
-140 NVYQLQG
+140 NVYELQN

-158 LVDATKDMGN
+158 LIDPTYDLASA
-168 QGITIYNYGTL
+168 GITIYNYGTL
-179 QFTYKNDQ
+179 QFTNNSKRIAPN
-187 GLLEKYIGK
+187 
-196 YQYIYNYGDAN
+196 QYIYNYGDAN
-207 WSNNT
+207 WANST
-212 INSEGHLYVG
+212 IVNQGYLYVG
-222 GDFKAKAWGRQGGGT
+222 GDFKAKAWDGWNGKGGT
-237 LYVSGNFEYPN
+237 LYVSGSFEYPN
-248 EDLTFDGNFYIR
+248 EDLAFDGNNYIG

-270 NNNANLYNECGVF
+270 INNAKLYNECGVF
-283 ATENI
+283 ATQEI
-288 NITGN
+288 KITGN
-293 NCELHVAYLNAQKLD
+293 NELHVAYLNAQNLE
-308 QSASSNIYLKNNS
+308 QSSTSNIYLKNNS
-321 YINTPNYFN
+321 FIKTPNYVN

-351 EKLHYNHSDGNKND
+351 DKLHYNHSDGNRNN

-375 SKIYFKGVFCEEKSD
+375 SKIYFNGVFCEEWSD
-390 NPVQPTLNNEA
+390 NPVETTLNNEA

-413 FTIKKDACNPGHN
+413 FTIKKDACNPGYN
-426 DNGDPTPGP
+426 DKGDPTPTPGP
-435 DPTPEPKADLDLITT
+435 DPTPEPKPDLDLITT

-497 VTMEQYLQDTENMID
+497 VTMDQYLQDTENMID
-512 FNHLIIDG
+512 FNHLIVDG

-612 DFNEIKMTKT
+612 NFNEIKMTKT
-622 DGRVKHLSL
+622 DCRVKHLSL
-631 NNSKIA
+631 NNGKIA

-689 TIALVGDRV
+689 TIALVGNRV

-756 AGLKVLDMDGNLVAE
+756 AGLKVLDMDGKLVAE

-804 YKLYNCDADTDVSYN
+804 YRLYNCAADTDVSDN

>member
-1 MKALNIKLATF
+1 MKAMNFKLATI

-20 SCSDNGADN
+20 SCSDNGTDN
-29 PVNPITPAINSKLLG
+29 PANPITPITNSKLLG

-59 VTNYKVTNTKGTRAS
+59 VTNYKVTSTKVTRAS
-74 FSDVFGD
+74 FSDVFGN
-81 FNSMPAESSITPTG
+81 FNSMPAESSITPIG
-95 NELQGN
+95 NELQGDITN
-101 IYASDQAGTYIV
+101 ANQAGTYIV
-113 SSDKTISLG
+113 SSNKKIQLG

-131 KKGATLELN
+131 KKGATLEFT

-147 NVTIY
+147 NITIY

-158 LVDATKDMGN
+158 LIDPTYDLAST
-168 QGITIYNYGTL
+168 GITIYNYGTL
-179 QFTYKNDQ
+179 QFTNNPKRIAPN
-187 GLLEKYIGK
+187 
-196 YQYIYNYGDAN
+196 QYIYNYGDAN
-207 WSNNT
+207 WSNST
-212 INSEGHLYVG
+212 ISNQGHLYVG
-222 GDFKAKAWGRQGGGT
+222 GDFKAKAWDGWNGKGGT
-237 LYVSGNFEYPN
+237 LYVSGSFEYPN
-248 EDLTFDGNFYIR
+248 DGLVFDGNNYIG
-260 GKLSAKNITF
+260 GKLTAKNITF
-270 NNNANLYNECGVF
+270 INSAKLYNECGVF
-283 ATENI
+283 ATQEI
-288 NITGN
+288 KITGN
-293 NCELHVAYLNAQKLD
+293 NELHVAYLKAQKLD
-308 QSASSNIYLKNNS
+308 QSSTSNIYLKNNS
-321 YINTPNYFN
+321 FIETPNYVN

-351 EKLHYNHSDGNKND
+351 EKLHYNQGDGNKTD

-375 SKIYFKGVFCEEKSD
+375 SKIYFNGEFCEEWSE
-390 NPVQPTLNNEA
+390 NPVETTLNNEA
-401 NVIEVTTENQND
+401 DVIEVTTENQND
-413 FTIKKDACNPGHN
+413 FTIKKDVCNPGYN
-426 DNGDPTPGP
+426 DNGDPTPTPGP
-435 DPTPEPKADLDLITT
+435 DPTPEPKPDLELITT

-497 VTMEQYLQDTENMID
+497 VTMLQYLQDTDNMID
-512 FNHLIIDG
+512 FNHLIVDG

-583 KLGYDENCIV
+583 KRGYDENCIV

-612 DFNEIKMTKT
+612 NFNEIKMTQT

-631 NNSKIA
+631 NNGKIA

-648 EDENTAIPAHINIYP
+648 ENENTAIPAHINIYP

-715 EQWHYQIKNALNT
+715 VKWHYQIKNALNT

-736 KAAANGCFIGGKY
+736 KATANGCFIGGKY

-756 AGLKVLDMDGNLVAE
+756 AGLKVLDMDGKLVAE

-794 VAHGRDRLQV
+794 VAHGKNRLQV
-804 YKLYNCDADTDVSYN
+804 YRLYNCDADTDVSYN

>member
-1 MKALNIKLATF
+1 
-12 SFAALLLA
+12 
-20 SCSDNGADN
+20 
-29 PVNPITPAINSKLLG
+29 
-44 ISVKSNT
+44 
-51 DAKELSAR
+51 
-59 VTNYKVTNTKGTRAS
+59 
-74 FSDVFGD
+74 
-81 FNSMPAESSITPTG
+81 
-95 NELQGN
+95 
-101 IYASDQAGTYIV
+101 
-113 SSDKTISLG
+113 
-122 NVGNTTIYV
+122 
-131 KKGATLELN
+131 
-140 NVYQLQG
+140 
-147 NVTIY
+147 
-152 VMSGAT
+152 
-158 LVDATKDMGN
+158 
-168 QGITIYNYGTL
+168 
-179 QFTYKNDQ
+179 
-187 GLLEKYIGK
+187 
-196 YQYIYNYGDAN
+196 
-207 WSNNT
+207 
-212 INSEGHLYVG
+212 
-222 GDFKAKAWGRQGGGT
+222 
-237 LYVSGNFEYPN
+237 
-248 EDLTFDGNFYIR
+248 
-260 GKLSAKNITF
+260 
-270 NNNANLYNECGVF
+270 
-283 ATENI
+283 
-288 NITGN
+288 
-293 NCELHVAYLNAQKLD
+293 
-308 QSASSNIYLKNNS
+308 
-321 YINTPNYFN
+321 
-330 HNAGVGSITLEGD
+330 
-343 NAVAYIIG
+343 
-351 EKLHYNHSDGNKND
+351 
-365 LKMFRTSGNQ
+365 MFRTSGNE
-375 SKIYFKGVFCEEKSD
+375 SKIYVKGGFCEEWSD
-390 NPVQPTLNNEA
+390 NPVETTLNNEA
-401 NVIEVTTENQND
+401 NVTEVTTENQND

-512 FNHLIIDG
+512 FNHLIVDG

-612 DFNEIKMTKT
+612 NFNEIKMTKT

-631 NNSKIA
+631 NNGKIA

-715 EQWHYQIKNALNT
+715 VKWHYQIKNALNT

-756 AGLKVLDMDGNLVAE
+756 AGLKVLDMDGKLVAE

-794 VAHGRDRLQV
+794 VAHGKDRLQV
-804 YKLYNCDADTDVSYN
+804 YRLYNCDADTDVSYN

>member
-1 MKALNIKLATF
+1 
-12 SFAALLLA
+12 
-20 SCSDNGADN
+20 
-29 PVNPITPAINSKLLG
+29 
-44 ISVKSNT
+44 
-51 DAKELSAR
+51 
-59 VTNYKVTNTKGTRAS
+59 
-74 FSDVFGD
+74 
-81 FNSMPAESSITPTG
+81 
-95 NELQGN
+95 
-101 IYASDQAGTYIV
+101 
-113 SSDKTISLG
+113 
-122 NVGNTTIYV
+122 
-131 KKGATLELN
+131 
-140 NVYQLQG
+140 
-147 NVTIY
+147 
-152 VMSGAT
+152 
-158 LVDATKDMGN
+158 
-168 QGITIYNYGTL
+168 
-179 QFTYKNDQ
+179 
-187 GLLEKYIGK
+187 
-196 YQYIYNYGDAN
+196 
-207 WSNNT
+207 
-212 INSEGHLYVG
+212 
-222 GDFKAKAWGRQGGGT
+222 
-237 LYVSGNFEYPN
+237 
-248 EDLTFDGNFYIR
+248 
-260 GKLSAKNITF
+260 
-270 NNNANLYNECGVF
+270 
-283 ATENI
+283 
-288 NITGN
+288 
-293 NCELHVAYLNAQKLD
+293 
-308 QSASSNIYLKNNS
+308 
-321 YINTPNYFN
+321 
-330 HNAGVGSITLEGD
+330 
-343 NAVAYIIG
+343 
-351 EKLHYNHSDGNKND
+351 
-365 LKMFRTSGNQ
+365 MFRTSGNQ
-375 SKIYFKGVFCEEKSD
+375 SKIYFKGVFCEEWTD
-390 NPVQPTLNNEA
+390 NPVETNLNNDA
-401 NVIEVTTENQND
+401 NVNEVTTENQKD
-413 FTIKKDACNPGHN
+413 FTIKKDACNPGYN
-426 DNGDPTPGP
+426 DNGDPTPTPGP
-435 DPTPEPKADLDLITT
+435 DPTPEPKPDLDLITT

-497 VTMEQYLQDTENMID
+497 VTMVQYLQDTENMID
-512 FNHLIIDG
+512 FNHLIVDG

-568 PMQMINLVPATAENA
+568 PMQMINLVPVPATAENA

-612 DFNEIKMTKT
+612 NFNEIKMTQT
-622 DGRVKHLSL
+622 NGRVKHLSL
-631 NNSKIA
+631 NNGKIA

-648 EDENTAIPAHINIYP
+648 ENENTAIPAHINIYP

-668 FSVTPEHSFAVEA
+668 FSVTPEHSFAVAA

-715 EQWHYQIKNALNT
+715 VKWHYQIKNALNT

-736 KAAANGCFIGGKY
+736 KATANGCFIGGKY

-756 AGLKVLDMDGNLVAE
+756 AGLKVLDMDGKLVAE

-794 VAHGRDRLQV
+794 VAHGKNRLQV
-804 YKLYNCDADTDVSYN
+804 YRLYNCDADTDVSYN

>member
-20 SCSDNGADN
+20 SCSDNGTDN
-29 PVNPITPAINSKLLG
+29 PANPITPITNSKLLG

-95 NELQGN
+95 TELEGD
-101 IYASDQAGTYIV
+101 IYSPNQAGTYIV
-113 SSDKTISLG
+113 SSNKKISMG

-140 NVYQLQG
+140 VYQLQG
-147 NVTIY
+147 NVNIY

-158 LVDATKDMGN
+158 LIDPSRDLAST
-168 QGITIYNYGTL
+168 GITIYNYGTL
-179 QFTYKNDQ
+179 QFTNN
-187 GLLEKYIGK
+187 EKYIAPN
-196 YQYIYNYGDAN
+196 QYIYNYGDAN
-207 WSNNT
+207 WANNT
-212 INSEGHLYVG
+212 ILNQGHLYVG
-222 GDFKAKAWGRQGGGT
+222 GDFKAKGWGSQGGGT
-237 LYVSGNFEYPN
+237 LYVSGSFEYPN
-248 EDLTFDGNFYIR
+248 DNLAFDGNFYIG
-260 GKLSAKNITF
+260 GKLSAKNITL
-270 NNNANLYNECGVF
+270 NNSAKLYNECGVF

-293 NCELHVAYLNAQKLD
+293 DCELHVAYLNAAKLE
-308 QSASSNIYLKNNS
+308 QHASSTIYLKNNS
-321 YINTPNYFN
+321 YINTPNYVN
-330 HNAGVGSITLEGD
+330 HNAGTGNIILEGD
-343 NAVAYIIG
+343 NAVAYICG
-351 EKLHYNHSDGNKND
+351 NKLHYNQGDGNKND
-365 LKMFRTSGNQ
+365 LKMFRTSGNE
-375 SKIYFKGVFCEEKSD
+375 SKIYVKGVFCEEWTD
-390 NPVQPTLNNEA
+390 NPVETTLNNEA
-401 NVIEVTTENQND
+401 NVIAVTAENEND

-497 VTMEQYLQDTENMID
+497 VTMEQYLQDKENMID

-520 KTTTPRVLTVG
+520 NTTTPRVLTVG

-612 DFNEIKMTKT
+612 NFNEIKMTKT

-631 NNSKIA
+631 NNGKIA

-648 EDENTAIPAHINIYP
+648 ENENTAIPAHINIYP

-756 AGLKVLDMDGNLVAE
+756 AVLKVLDMNGNLVAE

-794 VAHGRDRLQV
+794 VAHGKNRLQV
-804 YKLYNCDADTDVSYN
+804 YKLYNCDADTDVSDN

>member
-20 SCSDNGADN
+20 SCSDNGTDN
-29 PVNPITPAINSKLLG
+29 PANPITPITNSKLLG

-59 VTNYKVTNTKGTRAS
+59 VTNYKVTSTKVTRAS
-74 FSDVFGD
+74 FSNVFGN

-95 NELQGN
+95 NELQGD
-101 IYASDQAGTYIV
+101 ITDATQAGTYIV
-113 SSDKTISLG
+113 SSYKEMQLG
-122 NVGNTTIYV
+122 KVGNTTIYV
-131 KKGATLELN
+131 MKGATLKLT
-140 NVYQLQG
+140 NVYELQN

-158 LVDATKDMGN
+158 LIDPTYDLASA
-168 QGITIYNYGTL
+168 GITIYNYGTL
-179 QFTYKNDQ
+179 QFTNNSKRIAPN
-187 GLLEKYIGK
+187 
-196 YQYIYNYGDAN
+196 QYIYNYGDAN
-207 WSNNT
+207 WANST
-212 INSEGHLYVG
+212 IVNQGYLYVG
-222 GDFKAKAWGRQGGGT
+222 GDFKAKAWDGWNGKGGT
-237 LYVSGNFEYPN
+237 LYVSGSFEYPN
-248 EDLTFDGNFYIR
+248 EDLAFDGNNYIG

-270 NNNANLYNECGVF
+270 INNAKLYNECGVF
-283 ATENI
+283 ATQEI
-288 NITGN
+288 KITGN

-308 QSASSNIYLKNNS
+308 QCASSNIYLKNNS
-321 YINTPNYFN
+321 YINTPNYVN
-330 HNAGVGSITLEGD
+330 HNAGTASIILEGD
-343 NAVAYIIG
+343 KAVAYICG
-351 EKLHYNHSDGNKND
+351 NKLHYNQGDGNKND
-365 LKMFRTSGNQ
+365 LKMFRTSGNE
-375 SKIYFKGVFCEEKSD
+375 SKIYVKGGFCEEWSD
-390 NPVQPTLNNEA
+390 NPVETTLNNEA
-401 NVIEVTTENQND
+401 NVTEVTTENQND
-413 FTIKKDACNPGHN
+413 FTIKKDACNPGYN
-426 DNGDPTPGP
+426 DKGDPTPTPGP
-435 DPTPEPKADLDLITT
+435 DPTPEPKPDLDLITT

-512 FNHLIIDG
+512 FNHLIVDG

-612 DFNEIKMTKT
+612 NFNEIKMTKT

-631 NNSKIA
+631 NNGKIA

-756 AGLKVLDMDGNLVAE
+756 AGLKVLDMNGNLVAE

>member
-20 SCSDNGADN
+20 SCSDNGTDN
-29 PVNPITPAINSKLLG
+29 PANPITPITNSKLLG

-59 VTNYKVTNTKGTRAS
+59 VTNYKVTSTKVTRAS
-74 FSDVFGD
+74 FSDVFGN

-95 NELQGN
+95 KELPGD
-101 IYASDQAGTYIV
+101 ITDAAQAGTYIV
-113 SSDKTISLG
+113 SSYKEMQLG
-122 NVGNTTIYV
+122 KVGNTTIYV
-131 KKGATLELN
+131 MKGATLKLT
-140 NVYQLQG
+140 NVYELQN

-158 LVDATKDMGN
+158 LIDPTYDLASA
-168 QGITIYNYGTL
+168 GITIYNYGTL
-179 QFTYKNDQ
+179 QFTNNSKRIAPN
-187 GLLEKYIGK
+187 
-196 YQYIYNYGDAN
+196 QYIYNYGDAN
-207 WSNNT
+207 WANST
-212 INSEGHLYVG
+212 IVNQGYLYVG
-222 GDFKAKAWGRQGGGT
+222 GDFKAKAWDGWNGKGGT
-237 LYVSGNFEYPN
+237 LYVSGSFEYPN
-248 EDLTFDGNFYIR
+248 EDLAFDGNNYIG

-270 NNNANLYNECGVF
+270 INNAKLYNECGVF
-283 ATENI
+283 ATQEI
-288 NITGN
+288 KITGN

-308 QSASSNIYLKNNS
+308 QCASSNIYLKNNS
-321 YINTPNYFN
+321 YINTPNYVN
-330 HNAGVGSITLEGD
+330 HNAGTASIILEGD
-343 NAVAYIIG
+343 NAVAYICG
-351 EKLHYNHSDGNKND
+351 NKLHYNQGDGNKND
-365 LKMFRTSGNQ
+365 LKMFRTSGNE
-375 SKIYFKGVFCEEKSD
+375 SKIYVKGGFCEEWSD
-390 NPVQPTLNNEA
+390 NPVETTLNNEA
-401 NVIEVTTENQND
+401 NVIEVTTENQNN
-413 FTIKKDACNPGHN
+413 FTIKKDACNPGYN
-426 DNGDPTPGP
+426 DKGDPTPTPGP
-435 DPTPEPKADLDLITT
+435 DPTPEPKPDLDLITT

-512 FNHLIIDG
+512 FNHLIVDG

-631 NNSKIA
+631 NNGKIA

-689 TIALVGDRV
+689 TIALVGNRV

-756 AGLKVLDMDGNLVAE
+756 AGLKVLDMDGNLIAE

>member
-20 SCSDNGADN
+20 SCSDNGTDN
-29 PVNPITPAINSKLLG
+29 PANPITPITNSKLLG

-59 VTNYKVTNTKGTRAS
+59 VTNYKVTSTKVTRAS
-74 FSDVFGD
+74 FSNVFGN

-95 NELQGN
+95 DELQGD
-101 IYASDQAGTYIV
+101 ITDAAHAGTYIV
-113 SSDKTISLG
+113 SSNKEMRLG
-122 NVGNTTIYV
+122 KVGNTTIYV
-131 KKGATLELN
+131 KKGATLKLTNVFEL
-140 NVYQLQG
+140 QDK
-147 NVTIY
+147 VTIY

-158 LVDATKDMGN
+158 LIDQTYDLASA
-168 QGITIYNYGTL
+168 GITIYNYGTL
-179 QFTYKNDQ
+179 QFTNAS
-187 GLLEKYIGK
+187 KYIAPK
-196 YQYIYNYGDAN
+196 QYIYNYGDAN
-207 WSNNT
+207 WSNSSISNQ
-212 INSEGHLYVG
+212 GHLYVG
-222 GDFKAKAWGRQGGGT
+222 GNFKAKAWNGSNGNGGT
-237 LYVSGNFEYPN
+237 LYVSGSFEYPN
-248 EDLTFDGNFYIR
+248 EDLTFDGNFYIG

-270 NNNANLYNECGVF
+270 SNNAKLYNACGVF
-283 ATENI
+283 ATQEI
-288 NITGN
+288 KITGN
-293 NCELHVAYLNAQKLD
+293 NELHVAYLKAQKLE
-308 QSASSNIYLKNNS
+308 QSSNSNIYLKNNS
-321 YINTPNYFN
+321 FIETPNYVN

-351 EKLHYNHSDGNKND
+351 EKLHYNQGDGNKND

-375 SKIYFKGVFCEEKSD
+375 SKIYFNGVFCEEWND
-390 NPVQPTLNNEA
+390 NSVETTLNNDA
-401 NVIEVTTENQND
+401 NVFEVTTENQKD
-413 FTIKKDACNPGHN
+413 FTIKKDACNPGYN
-426 DNGDPTPGP
+426 DNGDPTPTPGP
-435 DPTPEPKADLDLITT
+435 DPTPEPKPDLDLITT

-497 VTMEQYLQDTENMID
+497 VTMVQYLQDTENMID
-512 FNHLIIDG
+512 FNHLIVDG

-598 YVVATTRGYMVYDT
+598 YVVATTTGYMVYDT
-612 DFNEIKMTKT
+612 NFNEIKMTQT

-631 NNSKIA
+631 NNGKIA
-637 SLTFDRQLTET
+637 SLTFDRKLTET
-648 EDENTAIPAHINIYP
+648 ENENTAIPAHINIYP

-668 FSVTPEHSFAVEA
+668 FSVTPEHSFAVAA

-715 EQWHYQIKNALNT
+715 VKWHYQIKNALNT

-736 KAAANGCFIGGKY
+736 KATANGCFIGGKY

-756 AGLKVLDMDGNLVAE
+756 AGLKVLDMDGKLVAE

-794 VAHGRDRLQV
+794 VAHGKNRLQV
-804 YKLYNCDADTDVSYN
+804 YRLYNCDADTDVSYN

>member
-1 MKALNIKLATF
+1 M
-12 SFAALLLA
+12 
-20 SCSDNGADN
+20 G
-29 PVNPITPAINSKLLG
+29 
-44 ISVKSNT
+44 
-51 DAKELSAR
+51 R
-59 VTNYKVTNTKGTRAS
+59 
-74 FSDVFGD
+74 
-81 FNSMPAESSITPTG
+81 
-95 NELQGN
+95 
-101 IYASDQAGTYIV
+101 
-113 SSDKTISLG
+113 
-122 NVGNTTIYV
+122 VGNTTIYV
-131 KKGATLELN
+131 KKGATLELT
-140 NVYQLQG
+140 NVYELQN

-158 LVDATKDMGN
+158 LIDQTYDLASKP
-168 QGITIYNYGTL
+168 ITIYNYGTL
-179 QFTYKNDQ
+179 QFTNNSKRIAPN
-187 GLLEKYIGK
+187 
-196 YQYIYNYGDAN
+196 QYIYNYGDAN
-207 WSNNT
+207 WANST
-212 INSEGHLYVG
+212 IVNQGYLYVG
-222 GDFKAKAWGRQGGGT
+222 GDFKANAWDGWNGKGGT
-237 LYVSGNFEYPN
+237 LYVSGSFEYPN
-248 EDLTFDGNFYIR
+248 EDLAFDGNNYIG

-270 NNNANLYNECGVF
+270 INSAKLYNECGVF
-283 ATENI
+283 ATQEI
-288 NITGN
+288 KITGN
-293 NCELHVAYLNAQKLD
+293 NELHVAYLNAQNLE
-308 QSASSNIYLKNNS
+308 QSSTSNIYLKNNS
-321 YINTPNYFN
+321 FIKTPNYVN

-351 EKLHYNHSDGNKND
+351 EKLHYNHSDGNRNN

-375 SKIYFKGVFCEEKSD
+375 SKIYFNGVFCEEWSD
-390 NPVQPTLNNEA
+390 NPVETTLNNEA
-401 NVIEVTTENQND
+401 NVTEVTTENQND
-413 FTIKKDACNPGHN
+413 FTIKKDACNPGYN
-426 DNGDPTPGP
+426 DKGDPTPTPGP
-435 DPTPEPKADLDLITT
+435 DPTPEPKPDLDLITT

-497 VTMEQYLQDTENMID
+497 VTMEQYLQDKENMID

-520 KTTTPRVLTVG
+520 NTTTPRVLTVG

-583 KLGYDENCIV
+583 ELGYDENCIV

-622 DGRVKHLSL
+622 DCRVKHLSL
-631 NNSKIA
+631 NNGKIA

-648 EDENTAIPAHINIYP
+648 ENENTAIPAHINIYP

-715 EQWHYQIKNALNT
+715 VKWHYQIKNALNT

-756 AGLKVLDMDGNLVAE
+756 AGLKVLDMDGKLVAE

-794 VAHGRDRLQV
+794 VAHGKDRLQV
-804 YKLYNCDADTDVSYN
+804 YRLYNCDADTDVSYN

>member
-20 SCSDNGADN
+20 SYSDNGTDN

-59 VTNYKVTNTKGTRAS
+59 VTNYKVTSTKVTRAS
-74 FSDVFGD
+74 FSNVFGN

-95 NELQGN
+95 NELQGDITN
-101 IYASDQAGTYIV
+101 ADQAGTYIV
-113 SSDKTISLG
+113 SSNKKIQLG

-131 KKGATLELN
+131 KKGATLEFT

-147 NVTIY
+147 NVNIY

-158 LVDATKDMGN
+158 LIDPTYDLAST
-168 QGITIYNYGTL
+168 GITIYNYGTL
-179 QFTYKNDQ
+179 QFTNNSKRIAPN
-187 GLLEKYIGK
+187 
-196 YQYIYNYGDAN
+196 QYIYNYGDAN
-207 WSNNT
+207 WSNST
-212 INSEGHLYVG
+212 ISNQGHLYVG
-222 GDFKAKAWGRQGGGT
+222 GDFKAKAWGGWQGGGT

-248 EDLTFDGNFYIR
+248 EDLAFDGNNYIG

-270 NNNANLYNECGVF
+270 NNNAKLYNECGVF
-283 ATENI
+283 ATQEI
-288 NITGN
+288 KITGN

-308 QSASSNIYLKNNS
+308 QCASSNIYLKNNS
-321 YINTPNYFN
+321 YINTPNYVN
-330 HNAGVGSITLEGD
+330 HNAGTASIILEGD
-343 NAVAYIIG
+343 NAVAYICG
-351 EKLHYNHSDGNKND
+351 NKLHYNQGDGNKND
-365 LKMFRTSGNQ
+365 LKMFRTSGNE
-375 SKIYFKGVFCEEKSD
+375 SKIYVKGGFCEEWSD
-390 NPVQPTLNNEA
+390 NPVETTRNNEA

-490 SPVTNNQ
+490 SPITNNQ
-497 VTMEQYLQDTENMID
+497 VTMEQYLLDTENMID
-512 FNHLIIDG
+512 FNHLIVDG

-568 PMQMINLVPATAENA
+568 PMQMINLVPAAAENA

-631 NNSKIA
+631 NNGKIA

-715 EQWHYQIKNALNT
+715 VKWHYQIKNALNT

-756 AGLKVLDMDGNLVAE
+756 AGLKVLDMNGNLVAE

-794 VAHGRDRLQV
+794 VAHGKNRLQV
-804 YKLYNCDADTDVSYN
+804 YRLYNCDADTDVSYN

>member
-20 SCSDNGADN
+20 SCSDNGTDN
-29 PVNPITPAINSKLLG
+29 PANPITPITNSKLLG

-59 VTNYKVTNTKGTRAS
+59 VTNYKVTSTKVTRAS
-74 FSDVFGD
+74 FSNVFGN

-95 NELQGN
+95 KELPGD
-101 IYASDQAGTYIV
+101 ITDAAQAGTYIV
-113 SSDKTISLG
+113 SSYKEMQLG
-122 NVGNTTIYV
+122 KVGNTTIYV
-131 KKGATLELN
+131 MKGATLKLT
-140 NVYQLQG
+140 NVYELQN

-158 LVDATKDMGN
+158 LIDPTYDLASA
-168 QGITIYNYGTL
+168 GITIYNYGTL
-179 QFTYKNDQ
+179 QFTNNSKRIAPN
-187 GLLEKYIGK
+187 
-196 YQYIYNYGDAN
+196 QYIYNYGDAN
-207 WSNNT
+207 WANST
-212 INSEGHLYVG
+212 IVNQGYLYVG
-222 GDFKAKAWGRQGGGT
+222 GDFKAKAWDGWNGKGGT
-237 LYVSGNFEYPN
+237 LYVSGSFEYPN
-248 EDLTFDGNFYIR
+248 EDLAFDGNNYIG

-270 NNNANLYNECGVF
+270 INSAKLYNECGVF
-283 ATENI
+283 ATQEI
-288 NITGN
+288 KITGN
-293 NCELHVAYLNAQKLD
+293 NELHVAYLNAQNLE
-308 QSASSNIYLKNNS
+308 QSSTSNIYLKNNS
-321 YINTPNYFN
+321 FIKTPNYVN

-351 EKLHYNHSDGNKND
+351 EKLHYNHSDGNRNN

-375 SKIYFKGVFCEEKSD
+375 SKIYFNGVFCEEWSD
-390 NPVQPTLNNEA
+390 NPVETTLNNEA
-401 NVIEVTTENQND
+401 NVTEVTTENQND
-413 FTIKKDACNPGHN
+413 FTIKKDACNPGYN
-426 DNGDPTPGP
+426 DKGDPTPTPGP
-435 DPTPEPKADLDLITT
+435 DPTPEPKPDLDLITT

-497 VTMEQYLQDTENMID
+497 VTMEQYLQDKENMID

-520 KTTTPRVLTVG
+520 NTTTPRVLTVG

-612 DFNEIKMTKT
+612 NFNEIKMTKT
-622 DGRVKHLSL
+622 DCRVKHLSL
-631 NNSKIA
+631 NNGKIA

-648 EDENTAIPAHINIYP
+648 ENENTAIPAHINIYP

-715 EQWHYQIKNALNT
+715 VKWHYQIKNALNT

-756 AGLKVLDMDGNLVAE
+756 AGLKVLDMDGKLVAE

-794 VAHGRDRLQV
+794 VAHGKDRLQV
-804 YKLYNCDADTDVSYN
+804 YRLYNCDADTDVSYN

>member
-1 MKALNIKLATF
+1 
-12 SFAALLLA
+12 
-20 SCSDNGADN
+20 
-29 PVNPITPAINSKLLG
+29 
-44 ISVKSNT
+44 
-51 DAKELSAR
+51 
-59 VTNYKVTNTKGTRAS
+59 
-74 FSDVFGD
+74 
-81 FNSMPAESSITPTG
+81 MPEESSITPTG
-95 NELQGN
+95 KELQGD
-101 IYASDQAGTYIV
+101 ITDAAHAGTYIV
-113 SSDKTISLG
+113 SSNKEMLLG
-122 NVGNTTIYV
+122 KVGNTTIYV
-131 KKGATLELN
+131 KQGATLKLTNVFEL
-140 NVYQLQG
+140 QDK
-147 NVTIY
+147 VTIY

-158 LVDATKDMGN
+158 LIDPTYDLASA
-168 QGITIYNYGTL
+168 GITIYNYGTL
-179 QFTYKNDQ
+179 QFTNNLKRIAPN
-187 GLLEKYIGK
+187 
-196 YQYIYNYGDAN
+196 QYIYNYGDAN
-207 WSNNT
+207 WSNST
-212 INSEGHLYVG
+212 ISNQGHLYVG
-222 GDFKAKAWGRQGGGT
+222 GDFKAKAWGGWQGGGT

-248 EDLTFDGNFYIR
+248 EDLAFDGNNYIG

-270 NNNANLYNECGVF
+270 INNAKLYNECGVF
-283 ATENI
+283 ATQEI
-288 NITGN
+288 KITGN
-293 NCELHVAYLNAQKLD
+293 NELHVAYLKAQKLE
-308 QSASSNIYLKNNS
+308 QSSNSNIYLKNNS
-321 YINTPNYFN
+321 FIETPNYVN

-351 EKLHYNHSDGNKND
+351 EKLHYNQGDGNKND

-375 SKIYFKGVFCEEKSD
+375 SKIYFKGEFCEEWTD
-390 NPVQPTLNNEA
+390 NPVETTLNNEA
-401 NVIEVTTENQND
+401 NVTGVTTENQND
-413 FTIKKDACNPGHN
+413 FTIKKDACNPGYN
-426 DNGDPTPGP
+426 DNEDPTPTPGP
-435 DPTPEPKADLDLITT
+435 APTPEPKPDLDLITT

-497 VTMEQYLQDTENMID
+497 VTMQQYLQDRENMID

-598 YVVATTRGYMVYDT
+598 YVVATTTGYMVYDT
-612 DFNEIKMTKT
+612 NFNEIKMTQT
-622 DGRVKHLSL
+622 AGRVKHLSL
-631 NNSKIA
+631 NNGKIA
-637 SLTFDRQLTET
+637 SLTFDRKLTET
-648 EDENTAIPAHINIYP
+648 ENENTAIPAHINIYP

-668 FSVTPEHSFAVEA
+668 FSVTPEHSFAVVA

-715 EQWHYQIKNALNT
+715 VKWHYQIKNALNT

-736 KAAANGCFIGGKY
+736 KATANGCFIGGKY

-756 AGLKVLDMDGNLVAE
+756 AGLKVLDMDGKLVAE
-771 RYKKIKKGNY
+771 RYKKIEKGNY

-794 VAHGRDRLQV
+794 VAHGKNRLQV
-804 YKLYNCDADTDVSYN
+804 YRLYNCDADTDVSYN

>member
-1 MKALNIKLATF
+1 MNMKAINIKLATF
-12 SFAALLLA
+12 SFAAMLLA
-20 SCSDNGADN
+20 SCSDNGTDN
-29 PVNPITPAINSKLLG
+29 PANPITPITNSKLLG

-59 VTNYKVTNTKGTRAS
+59 VTNYKVTSTKVTRAS
-74 FSDVFGD
+74 FSNVFGN

-95 NELQGN
+95 KELPGD
-101 IYASDQAGTYIV
+101 ITDAAQAGKYIV
-113 SSDKTISLG
+113 SSYKEMQLG
-122 NVGNTTIYV
+122 KVGNTTIYV
-131 KKGATLELN
+131 KQGATLKLT
-140 NVYQLQG
+140 NVYELQN

-158 LVDATKDMGN
+158 LIDPTYDLASA
-168 QGITIYNYGTL
+168 GITIYNYGTL
-179 QFTYKNDQ
+179 QFTNNSKRIAPN
-187 GLLEKYIGK
+187 
-196 YQYIYNYGDAN
+196 QYIYNYGDAN
-207 WSNNT
+207 WANST
-212 INSEGHLYVG
+212 IVNQGYLYVG
-222 GDFKAKAWGRQGGGT
+222 GDFKAKAWDGWNGKGGT
-237 LYVSGNFEYPN
+237 LYVSGSFEYPN
-248 EDLTFDGNFYIR
+248 EDLAFDGNNYIG

-270 NNNANLYNECGVF
+270 INSAKLYNECGVF
-283 ATENI
+283 ATQEI
-288 NITGN
+288 KITGN
-293 NCELHVAYLNAQKLD
+293 NELHVAYLNAQNLE
-308 QSASSNIYLKNNS
+308 QSSTSNIYLKNNS
-321 YINTPNYFN
+321 FIKTPNYVN

-351 EKLHYNHSDGNKND
+351 EKLHYNHSDGNRNN

-375 SKIYFKGVFCEEKSD
+375 SKIYFNGVFCEEWSD
-390 NPVQPTLNNEA
+390 NPVETTLNNEA
-401 NVIEVTTENQND
+401 NVTEVTTENQND
-413 FTIKKDACNPGHN
+413 FTIKKDACNPGYN
-426 DNGDPTPGP
+426 DKGDPTPTPGP
-435 DPTPEPKADLDLITT
+435 DPTPEPKPDLDLITT

-612 DFNEIKMTKT
+612 NFNEIKMTKT

-631 NNSKIA
+631 NNGKIA

-715 EQWHYQIKNALNT
+715 VKWHYQIKNALNT

-794 VAHGRDRLQV
+794 VAHGKDRLQV
-804 YKLYNCDADTDVSYN
+804 YKLYNCDADTDVSGN